1 MEILPF
7 SFVRG
12 LLFIVGTLLLLFISR
27 KAVRNPRCH
36 GFYRFFAFLGILFLV
51 LYNYPFW
58 FIDVFAPWQIVSWL
72 LLSVSVLFVLQG
84 IWILRKAGGSQARAE
99 MPENFTFENT
109 VTLVTGGIYGYIRH
123 PMYSSLLLLAWGAF
137 FKHFTIFGLGLVL
150 LTSLFLYITGL
161 MEEKENL
168 AFFGP
173 TYREYMKSTKMFL
186 PFIL

>member
-1 MEILPF
+1 MIQFGCLGFILVTSRWNQLP
-7 SFVRG
+7 
-12 LLFIVGTLLLLFISR
+12 LIV
-27 KAVRNPRCH
+27 
-36 GFYRFFAFLGILFLV
+36 ILFLFAAGV
-51 LYNYPFW
+51 LALLAVAAMKIGNFNIVP
-58 FIDVFAPWQIVSWL
+58 APVP
-72 LLSVSVLFVLQG
+72 
-84 IWILRKAGGSQARAE
+84 GGK
-99 MPENFTFENT
+99 
-109 VTLVTGGIYGYIRH
+109 LVTRGPYRLIRH